1 MSRPRPR
8 TGTGALLRASLAVA
22 GLALGAIAGGC
33 SDHASPPPAPS
44 PGTFWLA
51 PNGSEVVL
59 KLVDSPPTVPF

>member
-1 MSRPRPR
+1 
-8 TGTGALLRASLAVA
+8 LRASLAVA